1 MLLVEWIF
9 SLSVFLYSLSDSL
22 APYLQRTAEDK
33 CMRTRGIFPHSEQKQ
48 DIIASSKTF
57 STQPGKAVASP
68 LTCDIYIF
76 EGFLRNPPIF
86 NMWIMNLWLCDAV
99 WLWQAFISLVLMW
112 YPLRLRGLQQNLGNK
127 IICISMFFP
136 QNEKK
141 QLWNIP
147 NLKRYLNWVLGLSAG
162 DMQLSTV

>member
-99 WLWQAFISLVLMW
+99 ASFHLPGFNVISLEIKRFTAEFGEQDNMYKHV
-112 YPLRLRGLQQNLGNK
+112 
-127 IICISMFFP
+127 FP
-136 QNEKK
+136 SEWKK
-141 QLWNIP
+141 TT
-147 NLKRYLNWVLGLSAG
+147 LKYSEFEALS
-162 DMQLSTV
+162 